1 MHIEKT
7 YCKIIIAMFRKKL
20 IMFDVFDQMVANV
33 TECDFSSNEVLTK
46 CIKELTEEQ
55 LINATKKV
63 GAENLKGDAFQ

>member
-1 MHIEKT
+1 
-7 YCKIIIAMFRKKL
+7 
-20 IMFDVFDQMVANV
+20 MFDVFDQMVANV